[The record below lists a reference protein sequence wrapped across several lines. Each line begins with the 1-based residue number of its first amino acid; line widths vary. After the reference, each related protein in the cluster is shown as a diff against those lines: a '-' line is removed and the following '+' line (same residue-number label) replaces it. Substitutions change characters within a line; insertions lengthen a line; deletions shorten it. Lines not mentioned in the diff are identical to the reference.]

1 MKNFPMEG
9 LTELSLNE
17 LTTVEG
23 GGLLT
28 NVLTTA
34 AGLLMNLPNTVG
46 SVRNTVNGLLNFL
59 I

>member
-9 LTELSLNE
+9 LTELSPNE

-34 AGLLMNLPNTVG
+34 AGLLVNLPNTVG
-46 SVRNTVNGLLNFL
+46 SVKHTVNGLLDFL